1 MIPEVAKRKAPD
13 SALGGRANILMFP
26 DLDAGNIGYKLVQ
39 SLAGAT
45 ALGPILQG
53 LAHPMSDLS
62 RGASPDDIVE
72 VAAMISLQRDR
83 S

>member
-1 MIPEVAKRKAPD
+1 
-13 SALGGRANILMFP
+13 MFKIHSFFP
-26 DLDAGNIGYKLVQ
+26 FFNHFLSFFMLSFA
-39 SLAGAT
+39 AGAT

-72 VAAMISLQRDR
+72 VAAMISLQRDH